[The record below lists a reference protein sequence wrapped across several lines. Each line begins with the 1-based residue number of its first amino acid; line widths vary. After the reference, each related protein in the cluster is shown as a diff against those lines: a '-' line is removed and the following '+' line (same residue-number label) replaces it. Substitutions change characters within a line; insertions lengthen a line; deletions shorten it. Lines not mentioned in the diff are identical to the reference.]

1 MAEEKLTFSIGPD
14 GDVTVRSYEELQRWL
29 EKERAQWN
37 WLVRG
42 DPNVDRH
49 NIAAN
54 TQGQWDDLLLQIQ
67 SLKDHNQP
75 LSEAQ
80 SYLSPLSSGPLLVS
94 TTQKGTSVLDVRDAV
109 GASAAAFAFGF
120 NTNQFGVQN
129 AQTQDDLLGA
139 ILTVFPNL
147 KNDADWH
154 ERLKRERANF
164 KMATRNA
171 IERVDREA
179 GARIE
184 ANIEITD
191 RASGIARRLFDQKRK
206 RWNAVQSNW
215 QKDADKAVQDIQAT
229 EAAYL
234 EFMKLKA
241 PVEYWEGK
249 ASEHEI
255 REGEARTRLYWYFP
269 LTILAMLIAFG
280 GAGWFLISHP
290 DTETSQAPIALY
302 VVISGGLLLFST
314 IAFWI
319 GRILTKLYLSEHH
332 LRNDAEERAVM
343 TTTYLALTSENAATD
358 EDRQIVLNA
367 LFRATPDGI
376 VKDDGPT
383 DASLQGLIARMAA
396 R

>member
-1 MAEEKLTFSIGPD
+1 MAEKLIFSIGPD
-14 GDVTVRSYEELQRWL
+14 GDVTVRSYDELQKWL
-29 EKERAQWN
+29 EKERAQWA

-42 DPNVDRH
+42 DPKVDRH
-49 NIAAN
+49 NIATN
-54 TQGQWDDLLLQIQ
+54 TQNQWDNLLKNIQ
-67 SLKDHNQP
+67 NLENQGQP
-75 LSEAQ
+75 LEDARGH
-80 SYLSPLSSGPLLVS
+80 LAPLSDGPLLVS
-94 TTQKGTSVLDVRDAV
+94 TTKKGTSVLDVRNAV
-109 GASAAAFAFGF
+109 GEPAAAFAFGF
-120 NTNQFGVQN
+120 QTNQFNVQN
-129 AQTQDDLLGA
+129 AQNQEDLLGA

-147 KNDADWH
+147 NDDADWH

-164 KMATRNA
+164 KMATRSA
-171 IERVDREA
+171 IERVDKEA
-179 GARIE
+179 SERIE
-184 ANIEITD
+184 SNIELVE
-191 RASGIARRLFDQKRK
+191 RASGIARRIFDKKRE
-206 RWNAVQSNW
+206 RWKAVQLEW
-215 QKDADKAVQDIQAT
+215 QKAADKAVQDIRAT

-249 ASEHEI
+249 ATEHET
-255 REGEARTRLYWYFP
+255 REGKARTLLYWYFP

-280 GAGWFLISHP
+280 GAGWFLVSHP
-290 DTETSQAPIALY
+290 NTEATQAPIALY